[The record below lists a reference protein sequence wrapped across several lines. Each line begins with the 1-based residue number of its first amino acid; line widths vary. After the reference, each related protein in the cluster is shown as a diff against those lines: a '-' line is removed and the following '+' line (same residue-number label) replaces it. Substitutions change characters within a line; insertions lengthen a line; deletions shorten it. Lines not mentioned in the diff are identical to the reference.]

1 MLQRFKTTQLGAM
14 SSSNARNNLKL
25 ELIFFS
31 SSSSCLFSL
40 NAFFAKGELSTR
52 NDIKSLYYD
61 FFESYVQNGRSKSF
75 CSIFHIFFLKTVLT
89 WHQRSNESEE
99 SWTSDFISNFTSSMS
114 RFFYYIGRNQSHE
127 LRIFH
132 HMKLPQI
139 ALAICSWVS
148 EFLEARLSMWLPEAI
163 HGIDISLNN
172 NIYTHK
178 KRKLQALSKT

>member
-1 MLQRFKTTQLGAM
+1 M

-40 NAFFAKGELSTR
+40 NAFLAKGELSTR

-89 WHQRSNESEE
+89 
-99 SWTSDFISNFTSSMS
+99 
-114 RFFYYIGRNQSHE
+114 
-127 LRIFH
+127 
-132 HMKLPQI
+132 
-139 ALAICSWVS
+139 
-148 EFLEARLSMWLPEAI
+148 
-163 HGIDISLNN
+163 
-172 NIYTHK
+172 
-178 KRKLQALSKT
+178 